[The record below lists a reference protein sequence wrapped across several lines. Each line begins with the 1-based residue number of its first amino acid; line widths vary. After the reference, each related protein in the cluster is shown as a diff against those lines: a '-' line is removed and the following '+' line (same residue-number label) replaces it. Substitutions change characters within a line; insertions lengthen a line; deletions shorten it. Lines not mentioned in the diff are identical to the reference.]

1 METLGHIV
9 CRNNEGKE
17 EKHPVLINDKGAM
30 WFPAHPEG
38 FESES
43 VIKALGGD
51 VCGCCDFYVAIKNP
65 VLLAFRL
72 TFLNEKT
79 THCDDLHSK
88 VIIKKSERYQAKKV
102 EDPLSLPMNEKIERW
117 RFNRNAARFKNAVRQ
132 SKCPG
137 LADKMICLPIP
148 STFQHRDG
156 ISLNEEKGKTII
168 YLSSQWIEDIEKRGY
183 ALYDGYPVANLS
195 QWNNQDGTPP
205 DVLSLYMA
213 KSIAKSSGK
222 KTSFVYLSYVC
233 PLGSEYMRTYQYG
246 RVFKVAVDETS
257 EELGE

>member
-72 TFLNEKT
+72 TFL
-79 THCDDLHSK
+79 
-88 VIIKKSERYQAKKV
+88 
-102 EDPLSLPMNEKIERW
+102 NEKIERW